1 MNAISTY
8 STILETSY
16 RLFAEH
22 GFDKTSMTMIAKEVG
37 LSKPALYYHF
47 LSKEAIITTL
57 FEELCKSIGF
67 SSFFRI
73 EAYTKDN
80 FEETFIADGLQIIHK
95 QQTDM
100 YYSRILNQYQALG
113 YRDPAYSLKLVQIL
127 EGFTAGFAELL
138 AHGVS
143 IGAIAALDVLTKAQM
158 LTMIIDS
165 MDNFMSYGLTYSY
178 ENIWTTAVKS
188 LIKGESA

>member
-1 MNAISTY
+1 MNTISTY
-8 STILETSY
+8 TTILETSY

-47 LSKEAIITTL
+47 LSKEAIIQML

-73 EAYTKDN
+73 EEYTQNN
-80 FEETFIADGLQIIHK
+80 FEEKFIADGLQIIHK

-113 YRDPAYSLKLVQIL
+113 YRNPAYSQKLVQIL

-138 AHGVS
+138 VHGVS
-143 IGAIAALDVLTKAQM
+143 IGAIATLDVLTKAQM

-165 MDNFMSYGLTYSY
+165 MDNFMSYGLAYGY